1 MTTRVYLAYDD
12 RMGLHKSLPGA
23 VVDCNVEDGTDEIP
37 PENPGRTSAIFRKLM
52 ELEEDDAFSRF
63 IHIPCIPAARET
75 IELCHST
82 EHYDRMEATMD
93 MSDDELRQMTV
104 PNDLYFNK
112 HTFTAAKLAVGGVVE
127 CVNAVTQQN
136 KRSNRAI
143 ALVRPPGHHALRDEP
158 MGKCLLVSMLERTRE
173 S

>member
-1 MTTRVYLAYDD
+1 MTTKVYLTYDD
-12 RMGLHKSLPGA
+12 RMGLHKPLPG
-23 VVDCNVEDGTDEIP
+23 VKVDCNPEDGIDEIP

-75 IELCHST
+75 IELCHSPA
-82 EHYDRMEATMD
+82 HYDRMEATMH
-93 MSDDELRQMTV
+93 MTEDELRLMTV

-127 CVNAVTQQN
+127 CIDAVTQQ
-136 KRSNRAI
+136 KRGSNRGI
-143 ALVRPPGHHALRDEP
+143 ALVRPPGHHAGRDEP
-158 MGKCLLVSMLERTRE
+158 MGKCLLVSILW
-173 S
+173 